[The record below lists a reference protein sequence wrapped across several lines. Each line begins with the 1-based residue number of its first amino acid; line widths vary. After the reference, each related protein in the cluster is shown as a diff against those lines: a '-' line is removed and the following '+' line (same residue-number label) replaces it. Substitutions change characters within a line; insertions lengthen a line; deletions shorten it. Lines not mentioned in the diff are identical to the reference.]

1 MRMAPAITL
10 RNLPRTNGLEA
21 DILKRAGKL
30 ETYCKPIIACRVLV
44 ELSERR
50 HVTGNRYHVRID
62 LTVPSAEILVS
73 HEASQR
79 VAIREAFDVA
89 KRRLQSHAQRRRGET
104 KNHFVRAR
112 A

>member
-1 MRMAPAITL
+1 MRLAPAITF
-10 RNLPRTNGLEA
+10 RNVPHADGLEA

-44 ELSERR
+44 EPSERR

-62 LTVPSAEILVS
+62 VTVPSAEILVS

-89 KRRLQSHAQRRRGET
+89 RRRLQSHAQRRRGET
-104 KNHFVRAR
+104 KHHVARAR